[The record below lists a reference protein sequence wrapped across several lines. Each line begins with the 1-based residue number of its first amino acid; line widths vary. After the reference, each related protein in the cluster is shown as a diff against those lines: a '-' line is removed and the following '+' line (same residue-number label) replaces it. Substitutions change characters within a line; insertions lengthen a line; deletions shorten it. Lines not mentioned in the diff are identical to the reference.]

1 MRATT
6 TQGGAMENHK
16 IVGKGVVR
24 SDCLAKVTGQ
34 ARYSADLK
42 LPGMLVAKVLR
53 SPHAHARILSVDVSP
68 ALKIPGV
75 KAAVSGQDGYGVKWG
90 VFRYT
95 QDHAMVP
102 TDKVRYVGEDV
113 AAVAAIDEET
123 AIEALGTIKVE
134 YEPLPAVFDP
144 VAAMAPDA
152 PQIHDAYSGNINVHV
167 HIDVGDVDA
176 AFRESFIVREDT
188 FKAAG
193 EAYAM
198 MEPYAVVAHYNSGYL
213 DLWMPNAGPHVRAK
227 ALSNLLKI
235 PLNKVRVRQ
244 VYSGGAFGGRSE
256 VAPGDFMA
264 ALLSMKSGRPVKLVL
279 SREENAISTRQVH
292 DIIATI
298 KTGVKQDGTIL
309 AKEFKVI
316 YDGGAYS
323 STGPIAASIPY
334 YVYEEAYRF
343 PNVKYDGYRV
353 YTNKGIRGMYGCHGR
368 AFLAGN
374 EVQLD
379 MIAKDLGIDP
389 MEIRIKNGLTLGEK
403 TATKSWITSGNLAEP
418 TERAAEKAG
427 WGSKR
432 GNLPKNKGIGMGCV
446 AIMTGFP
453 MGFRSGSSCYVKLN
467 DDGHA
472 TVVTGIVDNGQG
484 NDSMAVQ
491 IASEVLGIPMEDINL
506 VSADTEVTNLDPG
519 AYSQAAT
526 FVGGNA
532 VKKACEDAR
541 NQILAIASE
550 KLGETVDYLDLKD
563 RMVVCL
569 RNAEK
574 KMPISWITR
583 DAFFRAKPIT
593 GIGSY
598 IPKIDF
604 DREWIS
610 KPFGQMAGT
619 YSFGTSVAEVEI
631 DEETGKIVMP
641 HFVTA
646 HDCGKAINPMAV
658 EGQMEGSVQQA
669 GVAAITEGNVW
680 DNGFLLNP
688 DLLEYKVPLACDM
701 PDIETIIVESNDPE
715 GPFGAKEGGLTVRMN
730 AYSAVACAVSNA
742 LDAQFVELP
751 LTPDKVLAIID
762 QKKGGD
768 K

>member
-1 MRATT
+1 MDS
-6 TQGGAMENHK
+6 HK
-16 IVGKGVVR
+16 VIGKGVVR
-24 SDCLAKVTGQ
+24 TDYLAKVTGQ
-34 ARYSADLK
+34 AVFTADIK

-53 SPHAHARILSVDVSP
+53 SPHSHARILNIDGSR
-68 ALKIPGV
+68 ALRVPGV
-75 KAAVSGQDGYGVKWG
+75 KAVVSGFDGYGIKWG

-95 QDHAMVP
+95 QDHAMLP

-113 AAVAAIDEET
+113 AAVAAVDEET
-123 AIEALGTIKVE
+123 ALEAIDLIKVE
-134 YEPLPAVFDP
+134 YEPLSAVFDP
-144 VAAMAPDA
+144 LAAMAPGTIL
-152 PQIHDAYSGNINVHV
+152 IHDEYPDNINVHV
-167 HIDVGDVDA
+167 HIDVGDVDE
-176 AFRESFIVREDT
+176 AFRESHIVREDT
-188 FKAAG
+188 FKASG

-198 MEPYAVVAHYNSGYL
+198 MEPYAVVAHHNSGYL
-213 DLWMPNAGPHVRAK
+213 DFWMPNAGPHVRAK

-235 PLNKVRVRQ
+235 PLNKVRVRH
-244 VYSGGAFGGRSE
+244 VFSGGAFGGRSE
-256 VAPGDFMA
+256 VAPGDFIA
-264 ALLSMKSGRPVKLVL
+264 ALLSIKSGKPVKLIL
-279 SREENAISTRQVH
+279 SREENATSTRQVH
-292 DIIATI
+292 DMIATI

-343 PNVKYDGYRV
+343 PNVRYDGYRV

-379 MIAKDLGIDP
+379 MIAKELNIDP
-389 MEIRIKNGLTLGEK
+389 VEIRIKNGLKVGEE
-403 TATKSWITSGNLAEP
+403 TATKSRITSGSLAEP
-418 TERAAEKAG
+418 IERAAEKAG
-427 WGSKR
+427 WKEKR
-432 GNLPKNKGIGMGCV
+432 GKLPKNRGIGMGCV

-472 TVVTGIVDNGQG
+472 TVITGVVDNGQG
-484 NDSMAVQ
+484 NESMMVQ
-491 IASEVLGIPMEDINL
+491 IASEILGIPMEDINL
-506 VSADTEVTNLDPG
+506 INADTEVTNLDPG
-519 AYSQAAT
+519 AYSQAAA

-541 NQILAIASE
+541 RQILAIASE
-550 KLGETVDYLDLKD
+550 KLGETVEDLDLQN
-563 RMVVCL
+563 RMVVSL
-569 RNAEK
+569 KDPEK
-574 KMPISWITR
+574 RMPISWIAR
-583 DAFFRAKPIT
+583 EAFFRAKPIT
-593 GIGSY
+593 GVGAY

-604 DREWIS
+604 EREWIS
-610 KPFGQMAGT
+610 NPFGQMAGT
-619 YSFGTSVAEVEI
+619 YSFGASIAEVEI

-646 HDCGKAINPMAV
+646 HDCGNALNPMAV

-680 DNGFLLNP
+680 SEGFLLNP

-701 PDIETIIVESNDPE
+701 PEIETIIVESGDPE

-742 LDAQFVELP
+742 LGVQFSELP
-751 LTPDKVLAIID
+751 LTPDRVLTMIEK
-762 QKKGGD
+762 KKGGD
-768 K
+768 Q

>member
-1 MRATT
+1 MGTNNVIGQSVPRTD
-6 TQGGAMENHK
+6 
-16 IVGKGVVR
+16 
-24 SDCLAKVTGQ
+24 SLAKVTGQ
-34 ARYSADLK
+34 AHYTADMK

-53 SPHAHARILSVDVSP
+53 SPYPHARLLAVDVSP

-75 KAAVSGQDGYGVKWG
+75 KAAVIGSDGHGVKWG

-95 QDHAMVP
+95 QDHAMLP
-102 TDKVRYVGEDV
+102 IDKVLYVGEDV

-123 AIEALGTIKVE
+123 ALEALDLIKVE

-144 VAAMAPDA
+144 VAAMAPEA
-152 PQIHDAYSGNINVHV
+152 PQIHDEYPGNINVHV
-167 HIDVGDVDA
+167 HIDVGDVES

-235 PLNKVRVRQ
+235 PLNKVRVRH
-244 VYSGGAFGGRSE
+244 VFSGGAFGGRSE
-256 VAPGDFMA
+256 VAPGDFITS
-264 ALLSMKSGRPVKLVL
+264 LLSIKSGKPVKLVL

-292 DIIATI
+292 DMIATI

-379 MIAKDLGIDP
+379 MIAKELNIDP
-389 MEIRIKNGLTLGEK
+389 VEIRLRNGLVSGEQ

-418 TERAAEKAG
+418 IEKAAKKAG
-427 WGSKR
+427 WNSKW
-432 GNLPKNKGIGMGCV
+432 GKLPRNKGIGMGCV

-484 NDSMAVQ
+484 NESMAVQ
-491 IASEVLGIPMEDINL
+491 IASEVLGMPMEDINL
-506 VSADTEVTNLDPG
+506 ISADTEATNLDPG
-519 AYSQAAT
+519 AYSQAAA

-541 NQILAIASE
+541 RQILALASE
-550 KLGETVDYLDLKD
+550 KLGEPSEDLDLQD

-583 DAFFRAKPIT
+583 EAFFRAKPVA

-604 DREWIS
+604 DREWVS
-610 KPFGQMAGT
+610 RPFGQMAGT
-619 YSFGTSVAEVEI
+619 YSFGASVAEVEI
-631 DEETGKIVMP
+631 DEETGKVAMP

-646 HDCGKAINPMAV
+646 HDCGKALNPMAV

-669 GVAAITEGNVW
+669 GVAAIIEGNLW
-680 DNGFLLNP
+680 DEGFLLNP

-701 PDIETIIVESNDPE
+701 PEIDTIIVESGDPE

-730 AYSAVACAVSNA
+730 AYSAVACAVG
-742 LDAQFVELP
+742 DAIGVQFSELP
-751 LTPDKVLAIID
+751 LTPDRVLAMIE
-762 QKKGGD
+762 KKGGD
-768 K
+768 R

>member
-1 MRATT
+1 MDS
-6 TQGGAMENHK
+6 HK
-16 IVGKGVVR
+16 VIGKGVAR
-24 SDCLAKVTGQ
+24 TDYLAKVTGQ
-34 ARYSADLK
+34 ARYTADIK

-53 SPHAHARILSVDVSP
+53 SPYAHARIRAIDLTR
-68 ALKIPGV
+68 ALKVPGV
-75 KAAVSGQDGYGVKWG
+75 KAAVSGMDGYGIKWG

-95 QDHAMVP
+95 QDHAMLP
-102 TDKVRYVGEDV
+102 IDKVRYIGEDV

-123 AIEALGTIKVE
+123 ALEALDLIKVE
-134 YEPLPAVFDP
+134 YEPIPAVFDP
-144 VAAMAPDA
+144 VAAMAPEA
-152 PQIHDAYSGNINVHV
+152 PQIHNEYPGNINVHV
-167 HIDVGDVDA
+167 HIDVGDVESA
-176 AFRESFIVREDT
+176 LRESFIVREDT

-198 MEPYAVVAHYNSGYL
+198 MEPYSVVAHYNSGYL

-235 PLNKVRVRQ
+235 PLNRVRVKHIF
-244 VYSGGAFGGRSE
+244 SGGAFGGRSE
-256 VAPGDFMA
+256 VAPGDFIA
-264 ALLSMKSGRPVKLVL
+264 ALLSMKSGKPVKLVL

-292 DIIATI
+292 DMIATI

-343 PNVKYDGYRV
+343 TNVRYDGYRV
-353 YTNKGIRGMYGCHGR
+353 FTNKGIRGMYGCHGR

-379 MIAKDLGIDP
+379 MIAEELGIDP
-389 MEIRIKNGLTLGEK
+389 VEIRIKNGLKVGEE
-403 TATKSWITSGNLAEP
+403 TATKSRITSGSLEEP
-418 TERAAEKAG
+418 IKKAAARAG
-427 WGSKR
+427 WNEKR
-432 GNLPKNKGIGMGCV
+432 GKLPNNMGIGMGCV

-472 TVVTGIVDNGQG
+472 TVVTGVVDNGQG
-484 NDSMAVQ
+484 NESMMVQ

-506 VSADTEVTNLDPG
+506 VNADTEVTNLDPG
-519 AYSQAAT
+519 AYSQAAA
-526 FVGGNA
+526 FVGGNG
-532 VKKACEDAR
+532 VKIACEDAR
-541 NQILAIASE
+541 RQILEIASE
-550 KLGETVDYLDLKD
+550 KLCEAPEDLDLRE
-563 RMVVCL
+563 RMVVSL
-569 RNAEK
+569 KDAGK

-583 DAFFRAKPIT
+583 EAFFRAKPVT
-593 GIGSY
+593 GLGSY

-604 DREWIS
+604 EREWIS
-610 KPFGQMAGT
+610 RPFGQMAGT
-619 YSFGTSVAEVEI
+619 YSFGASVAEVVI
-631 DEETGKIVMP
+631 DEETGKIMMP
-641 HFVTA
+641 HFIAA
-646 HDCGKAINPMAV
+646 HDCGKALNPMAV

-669 GVAAITEGNVW
+669 GVAALTEGNLW
-680 DNGFLLNP
+680 DEGFLLNP

-701 PDIETIIVESNDPE
+701 PEIETIIVESADPE

-730 AYSAVACAVSNA
+730 GYSAVACAVSNA
-742 LDAQFVELP
+742 IGVQFSELP
-751 LTPDKVLAIID
+751 LTPDRVLSMIEK
-762 QKKGGD
+762 KKGG
-768 K
+768 KK